1 MFAEVTSQHEH
12 DLCSID
18 GGLVGEADVERLGL
32 EWVEVDGE
40 MVLEVAPVAGRLVLM
55 LSGVVDHVVQ
65 PCFADR
71 VAVTAWCQ

>member
-1 MFAEVTSQHEH
+1 MFAELSQHDH
-12 DLCSID
+12 DAGSID
-18 GGLVGEADVERLGL
+18 GGSVEDAAVERLGL

-55 LSGVVDHVVQ
+55 LSGAVNHAVQ
-65 PCFADR
+65 PSYAER